1 MKNLDRETVK
11 IFGDQLTYFDKSRE
25 TGLERIK
32 FKNNIPFW
40 KVVGFGKN

>member
-11 IFGDQLTYFDKSRE
+11 SFGDQWTYFDKSRE

-32 FKNNIPFW
+32 FKNNMPFW
-40 KVVGFGKN
+40 TAVGFGKN